1 VEEQEITEEE
11 TPVSE
16 ETPESGG
23 EETPQ
28 YDPEE
33 IERLRA
39 ENEALRGFESHMN
52 VMMDVNAS
60 NLDKKNSARAVLL
73 GQGYEPQQVEEWL
86 NIFDDVD
93 QLEQQEQPQMT
104 DDNDDVFGA
113 LDFEDPQARRKAQEL
128 EDQILQ
134 MRARNLK
141 ESMENRLSS
150 AISSNADLK
159 VLNEWIESARQG
171 EDLSSVRSSISEN
184 VRRNALENLRKR
196 RDTEG
201 SFNEDWLDE
210 AIQQAASKVA
220 KDMLTVIGDTGKIGR
235 VPETAGQTETLYRK
249 DPVKLPENKG
259 KSFGDVEGQ
268 LRNWTTDQILRSL
281 SDPGGDSKA

>member
-73 GQGYEPQQVEEWL
+73 GQ
-86 NIFDDVD
+86 
-93 QLEQQEQPQMT
+93 LEQQEQPQMT

-128 EDQILQ
+128 EEQILQ

-196 RDTEG
+196 RDMEG

-220 KDMLTVIGDTGKIGR
+220 KDMLTVIGDTSKIGR
-235 VPETAGQTETLYRK
+235 VPETAGQTETLSRRK
-249 DPVKLPENKG
+249 PVELPNTKG
-259 KSFGDVEGQ
+259 KSFGDVEAQ
-268 LRNWTTDQILRSL
+268 LRDWTTDQILRSL